1 MVVIFYV
8 WGWGLYLT
16 TLIQLKQVRQATLR
30 QKRFV
35 QEKAGD
41 EFEITKKRDYL
52 VLAISH

>member
-8 WGWGLYLT
+8 WRWGLSLA

-30 QKRFV
+30 QKKFV
-35 QEKAGD
+35 QEKAGN

-52 VLAISH
+52 VLAISN